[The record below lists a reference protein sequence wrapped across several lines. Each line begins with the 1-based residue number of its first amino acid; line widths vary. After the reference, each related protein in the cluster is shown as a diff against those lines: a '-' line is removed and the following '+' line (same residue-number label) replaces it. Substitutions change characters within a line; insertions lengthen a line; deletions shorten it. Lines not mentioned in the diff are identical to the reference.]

1 MEPSPGGGR
10 GVGRESAYKSHP
22 LGQFQ
27 MELLSE
33 AGTSRSRGRVRRWT
47 DPPGQHSGF
56 GISYDTYPNRSPE
69 FHLLLVAGVAKG
81 VHRCRASLCT

>member
-47 DPPGQHSGF
+47 DPPGQHNGLGYHF
-56 GISYDTYPNRSPE
+56 PIEALE
-69 FHLLLVAGVAKG
+69 FHLLLVAGVATG
-81 VHRCRASLCT
+81 VHRCRASPCT